1 MRFALS
7 IGVCAGL
14 VFAIVGCQ
22 RPLRLTPEK
31 SAALAAGLHEAL
43 VFRAESGPV
52 NAADVPDST
61 ISLAE
66 AIRLT
71 VTRSPRIQAALA
83 RVRMA
88 EAESDQARLVPNP
101 IISLTLRFPEGGG
114 KTIIEAGLAAELVA
128 LLQRPGLAS
137 AADNRLRA
145 EAANAVAT
153 VLDVVAEV
161 REKYVGV
168 QTADELLLI
177 HEDRRRLLGRL
188 LEVARARLNAGEA
201 TQLDVTTLETQRV
214 ELETEIADKEL
225 ERSERRLSL
234 GRLMGIPSSDAGWRL
249 EKWEEAG
256 TWRVTERQWV
266 ELALARSPEVVAL
279 EFELKAL
286 GAERSLSHMA
296 PFEKT
301 EVGVDAER
309 DDVWS
314 LGPAVSVP
322 LPVFDDGRAAR
333 ARASAA
339 VIEAR
344 HKLQEA
350 QRGAIENTR
359 RAYATHR
366 WAKANLSRVQ
376 NQLIPL
382 QEKRLAQAE
391 AQYQAGHADITT
403 LFLAEQ
409 DLRAARARLVELQ
422 QRQTEALI
430 RLERVA
436 GGSGT
441 VRSVLPATQPTSL
454 PATRAVQVK

>member
-14 VFAIVGCQ
+14 IFAIAGCQ
-22 RPLRLTPEK
+22 RSLRLTPEK
-31 SAALAAGLHEAL
+31 SAALAAGLDEAL
-43 VFRAESGPV
+43 VFHAEPGPV
-52 NAADVPDST
+52 DASNAPDSA
-61 ISLAE
+61 ISLPE
-66 AIRLT
+66 AIRLM
-71 VTRSPRIQAALA
+71 VTHSPRIQAALA
-83 RVRMA
+83 RVRIA
-88 EAESDQARLVPNP
+88 EAESDQSRLLPNP
-101 IISLTLRFPEGGG
+101 IVNLTLRFPEGGG
-114 KTIIEAGLAAELVA
+114 KTIIEAGLAAELIA
-128 LLQRPGLAS
+128 MLQLPGRAS

-161 REKYVGV
+161 RETYVAV

-177 HEDRRRLLGRL
+177 HQDRRRLLDRL

-214 ELETEIADKEL
+214 ELETEIADRDF
-225 ERSERRLSL
+225 ERVENRLRL
-234 GRLMGIPSSDAGWRL
+234 GRLMGMPSSEADWRL
-249 EKWEEAG
+249 SKWEEGA
-256 TWRVTERQWV
+256 TPQATERQWV
-266 ELALARSPEVVAL
+266 ELALARSPQVTAL

-286 GAERSLSHMA
+286 GAERALTRMA

-301 EVGVDAER
+301 EVGLDAER
-309 DDVWS
+309 DDSWS
-314 LGPAVSVP
+314 VGPAVSVP
-322 LPVFDDGRAAR
+322 LPIFDNGRAVR
-333 ARASAA
+333 ARANAA

-350 QRGAIENTR
+350 QRGTIENTR
-359 RAYATHR
+359 RAYAAHR
-366 WAKANLSRVQ
+366 SAQANLARVQ

-409 DLRAARARLVELQ
+409 DLRAARARLLELQ
-422 QRQTEALI
+422 RRSTEAII
-430 RLERVA
+430 RLERAA
-436 GGSGT
+436 GGSGN
-441 VRSVLPATQPTSL
+441 VRKMLG
-454 PATRAVQVK
+454 PATRPTTAPTTNG